1 VRRALALTAVA
12 AVALAAA
19 ASRAAA
25 DSASPDQQLAD
36 RYAPIVALKT
46 QEKQCDSHGEPYRPV
61 PVDVVLGRADVRL
74 VDGKGRL
81 IQVAPT
87 AADLWGRG
95 PDVYLDFPGSPLNP
109 GCSYEK
115 WADLISAGQPT
126 TAYAHVVAQPGK
138 PGKLALQYWLY
149 YVFNDW
155 NNKHEGDWEMI
166 QIMFDASSA
175 SEALKRTPTEVGY
188 SQHDGAEKA
197 DWDSSKLEKRGTH
210 PIVYPARGS
219 HANFFTPSLWLGHS
233 AQEGFGCDDTRGPSN
248 LEQTHAVLMPDG
260 QVAKDSPFAW
270 LAYTGR
276 WGQKASGPNNG
287 PDGPNTKEQWT
298 QPVTWADEKWRSG
311 STAVPGQSSFG
322 TSTTDFF
329 CGAVAAGSKVYIR
342 FLRTP
347 WAVLALFGAL
357 ALLAAWAVKRTRWK
371 PLLPEPLDQAR
382 TGGQIYRTARL
393 IYARHPRMFVGIG
406 LAFIPFGFL
415 GVLVQELVFD
425 FTGVGTFVSE
435 AESDPVVS
443 GVIALLFGELSTI
456 AASVLVTGVVALA
469 LQHIDDDGRPNAL
482 RAYRAIVPHLWSLA
496 WAWLRVIVV
505 TVLLSLTVVGI
516 PFAVFWLVRKTVLT
530 QACVLEH
537 LSATN
542 ALRRSSQLVGR
553 HVVRVL
559 TIAGLVNVS
568 VFLAGPVVG
577 LVFLF
582 LTSRSLEFVN
592 AVSSVVYVI
601 LIPYAGIA
609 IALLFY
615 DLRRRQAGEQPVL
628 VSPAAPAAPTLPA
641 PTGSR

>member
-1 VRRALALTAVA
+1 VRRALTLTAVA
-12 AVALAAA
+12 AVALAAVA
-19 ASRAAA
+19 GRATA
-25 DSASPDQQLAD
+25 DSVSAEQQLAD
-36 RYAPIVALKT
+36 RYAPIVALKK
-46 QEKQCDSHGEPYRPV
+46 QKKQCDSHGEAYRPV

-74 VDGKGRL
+74 VNGNGRL
-81 IQVAPT
+81 IETAPT

-95 PDVYLDFPGSPLNP
+95 PDAYLDFPGSPLNP
-109 GCSYEK
+109 GCRYER
-115 WADLISAGQPT
+115 WARAISAGRPT
-126 TAYAHVVAQPGK
+126 TAYAHVVSQPGK

-175 SEALKRTPTEVGY
+175 SEALERTPTEVGY

-197 DWDSSKLEKRGTH
+197 DWDSSKLETRGTH
-210 PIVYPARGS
+210 PIVYPGRGS
-219 HANFFTPSLWLGHS
+219 HANFFSSSLWLGHS
-233 AQEGFGCDDTRGPSN
+233 AQEGFGCDDTRGPST
-248 LEQTHAVLMPDG
+248 LEQTHAVLMPG
-260 QVAKDSPFAW
+260 GPVAKDSPFAW

-287 PDGPNTKEQWT
+287 PDGPNTKQQWT
-298 QPVTWADEKWRSG
+298 QPVSWADDTWRSS
-311 STAVPGQSSFG
+311 STEVPGQSSFG

-329 CGAVAAGSKVYIR
+329 CSAVAAGSKVYIR

-357 ALLAAWAVKRTRWK
+357 ALLAAWAVKRTRWR
-371 PLLPEPLDQAR
+371 PLVEEPLDQAR

-393 IYARHPRMFVGIG
+393 VYARHPRMFLGIG
-406 LAFIPFGFL
+406 LAFIPFGIL
-415 GVLVQELVFD
+415 GAFIQELVFD
-425 FTGVGTFVSE
+425 FTGAGTFVSE
-435 AESDPVVS
+435 AETDPVIS
-443 GVIALLFGELSTI
+443 GVIALLFGEISTI

-482 RAYRAIVPHLWSLA
+482 RAYRATVPHLWSLA

-505 TVLLSLTVVGI
+505 TVLLSLTVVGL

-530 QACVLEH
+530 QACVIER

-542 ALRRSSQLVGR
+542 GLRRSSQLVGR
-553 HVVRVL
+553 QVVRVL
-559 TIAGLVNVS
+559 AIAGLVNVS
-568 VFLAGPVVG
+568 VFLAGPVIG

-582 LTSRSLEFVN
+582 LTSHSLEFVN
-592 AVSSVVYVI
+592 AVSSIVYVV

-615 DLRRRQAGEQPVL
+615 DLRRRQAGEQPLL
-628 VSPAAPAAPTLPA
+628 VTPSAAPTRPA
-641 PTGSR
+641 PTASR